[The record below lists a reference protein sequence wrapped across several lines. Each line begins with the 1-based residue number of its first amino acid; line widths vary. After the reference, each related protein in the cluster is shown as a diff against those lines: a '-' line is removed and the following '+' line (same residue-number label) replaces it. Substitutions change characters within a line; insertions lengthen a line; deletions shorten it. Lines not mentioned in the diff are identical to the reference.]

1 MTRRWGTAHARSSD
15 RGHAAAKCDAWA
27 RRARRT
33 AIMLCRSICLARMR
47 RRVATD
53 AWLRTAGTRA
63 CLGRIRRDVRVGILH
78 RPLWWIDR
86 IGGYACRRR

>member
-1 MTRRWGTAHARSSD
+1 MTRRWRTTHTRSSD
-15 RGHAAAKCDAWA
+15 RGHAAAKGDAWA

-63 CLGRIRRDVRVGILH
+63 GLRRIGRDVRVRVRH
-78 RPLWWIDR
+78 RSLR
-86 IGGYACRRR
+86 